1 MRRIAMTAK
10 AVLIFML
17 LTLAASA
24 ADIAPF
30 VGSFDGS
37 AKLTLED
44 GTMEPRDMSVSIAE
58 TKAGFAVEWTSVT
71 YKSDGRRKEKTYK
84 IEFQP
89 TEREFVFVAA
99 MQRNVFG
106 HAVPLDPMKGEPYVW
121 ARIVDDTLTVFS
133 LYVAEDG
140 DYELQQFDRTLAD
153 GGLTL
158 HFQRFSNGVKSREVE
173 TFLER
178 SAP

>member
-1 MRRIAMTAK
+1 MRTIALTAK
-10 AVLIFML
+10 AVLIFVL
-17 LTLAASA
+17 LTLAAAA

-30 VGSFDGS
+30 VGDFDGS
-37 AKLTLED
+37 AELRRED
-44 GTMEPRDMSVSIAE
+44 GSLEPRDMSVSISK
-58 TKAGFAVEWTSVT
+58 TKAGFAVEWSSVT
-71 YKSDGRRKEKTYK
+71 YKTDGRRKAKTYK

-89 TEREFVFVAA
+89 TEREFVYVAA

-121 ARIVDDTLTVFS
+121 GRIVDDTLTVFS
-133 LYVAEDG
+133 LYVSESG
-140 DYELQQFDRTLAD
+140 GYELQQFDRTLAD

-173 TFLER
+173 TFLKR
-178 SAP
+178 AN